1 MHAADAYRTKRRSQG
16 LIGTSIAVVVLVSI
30 AGNLLVRSPSA
41 EAATMTGRQLEGW
54 INSNDGALHLA
65 ASMYVMGVVDD
76 DAVLQASE
84 IQGLTERSNVVHMC
98 AAGKANATRLRQIV
112 GMALQRDQELGT
124 QPAVIVIRKAVAEAY
139 PCD

>member
-1 MHAADAYRTKRRSQG
+1 MRKIAA
-16 LIGTSIAVVVLVSI
+16 SIAAICGAGLV
-30 AGNLLVRSPSA
+30 GCLLFPPL
-41 EAATMTGRQLEGW
+41 AAQATPMMGQQLESW

-76 DAVLQASE
+76 DAVLQAGE
-84 IQGLTERSNVVHMC
+84 NQRLTERSSVVHMC
-98 AAGKANATRLRQIV
+98 AAGKANATKLRQIV
-112 GMALQRDQELGT
+112 GMALRRDRQLGA